1 MLIDAN
7 FCTEK
12 QLKILINQHELE
24 RKDSTDRVFK
34 PRENPNVSVEIFG
47 CIIDDRPD
55 SLICQTMAEAITSI
69 LKKEGRVF
77 IANHTQAYSLEDIPG
92 IAELAN
98 RIKAD
103 YPKTLQVYTQ
113 EGMGSVRYYTDKL
126 INYHNDGYGMPD
138 NGTFKT
144 WPKLSDLQE
153 IDAFKPNIK
162 LSFGLHSG

>member
-1 MLIDAN
+1 M
-7 FCTEK
+7 
-12 QLKILINQHELE
+12 INQHELE